1 MIGSGILARS
11 RILIADDNHD
21 HVLLTID
28 AIESL
33 GTADVDVRIARDGAE
48 ALDILLEERWVPNL
62 VLLDIQMPQVDG
74 FGVLEQ
80 LQSHDE
86 LRLLPVAML
95 TSSSD
100 ERDIVRSYGLGTTAY
115 VTKPVDAQAL
125 RELVSRI
132 PSYQRGHDSPPD
144 LEVS

>member
-1 MIGSGILARS
+1 MTSPTNLARQ
-11 RILIADDNHD
+11 RILVADDNHD

-33 GTADVDVRIARDGAE
+33 GTEDIEVRIARDGEE
-48 ALDILLEERWVPNL
+48 ALDILLEERWLPSL

-74 FGVLEQ
+74 FGVLEE
-80 LQSHDE
+80 LQSDDE

-132 PSYQRGHDSPPD
+132 PSYQRGCDSPPH